1 MSIKKASLRY
11 QDEKS
16 DKVYEVEI
24 VYHGWNKYQVN
35 FSYGRTGRKLKSDTK
50 TKTPVS
56 LNEAETIFD
65 ELVNYK
71 QKRGYNISDF
81 QHIYYEYLLEISLP
95 ERQKIIN

>member
-1 MSIKKASLRY
+1 MLIKKAYIRY

-24 VYHGWNKYQVN
+24 VYHGWNKYQVD
-35 FSYGRTGRKLKSDTK
+35 FSYGRTGRKLKSDTN
-50 TKTPVS
+50 TKIPVS

-71 QKRGYNISDF
+71 HKRGFFISKF
-81 QHIYYEYLLEISLP
+81 SPIYYEYLLEISLP
-95 ERQKIIN
+95 KIQKIIN